1 MISYLFCNGP
11 FSVCAPTVKKRYA
24 FKFNGF
30 GKNRRT
36 ISSGGMYESVRKRK
50 SPYLKQHAENPVEW
64 FPWGKEAYAE
74 RTGRLS
80 LRTSGGWI

>member
-1 MISYLFCNGP
+1 M
-11 FSVCAPTVKKRYA
+11 
-24 FKFNGF
+24 
-30 GKNRRT
+30 NRL
-36 ISSGGMYESVRKRK
+36 ENEK

-74 RTGRLS
+74 RTARLS